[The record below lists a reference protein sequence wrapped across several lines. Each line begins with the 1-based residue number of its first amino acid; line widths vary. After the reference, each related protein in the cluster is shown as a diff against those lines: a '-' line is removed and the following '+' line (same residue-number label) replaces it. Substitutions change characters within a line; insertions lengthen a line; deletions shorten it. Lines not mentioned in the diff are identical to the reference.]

1 MHLILILISSLSG
14 FFIIHVI
21 LQNLFKNNFIKNFVI
36 GLFISNLL
44 LNIFLN
50 KINID
55 FLHILILNV
64 NVIFAQFVYLII
76 VQSFRSS
83 IQIYILINYKKINL
97 KKLKQ
102 EELSIF
108 KNRINILKKNN
119 IISQNKKNFY
129 YNNKIVLT
137 LTYYV
142 FLIAKTIYNE
152 KFI

>member
-1 MHLILILISSLSG
+1 MHLILILISSLSV

-102 EELSIF
+102 EELNIF

>member
-21 LQNLFKNNFIKNFVI
+21 LQNLFKNNFIKNFII

-55 FLHILILNV
+55 ILHILILNV

-102 EELSIF
+102 EELNIF

>member
-1 MHLILILISSLSG
+1 MHLILILISSLSV

-21 LQNLFKNNFIKNFVI
+21 LQNLFKNNFIKNFII

-55 FLHILILNV
+55 ILHILILNV

-102 EELSIF
+102 EELNIF

>member
-1 MHLILILISSLSG
+1 MHLILILISSLSV

>member
-21 LQNLFKNNFIKNFVI
+21 LQNLFKNNFIKNFII

-55 FLHILILNV
+55 ILHILILNV